1 MSFNRMD
8 SATYLAS
15 LLAKGFS
22 RSLQQRSE
30 ALGFSPGQFPLLIE
44 LWNEDGLTQRQLID
58 RLDIEQATM
67 ANTLA
72 RMERDGLV
80 ERRQHPT
87 DKRAQQIYLTPKAR
101 AMEMDAKQA
110 AIDADQALFSGFRR
124 FEKELMLE
132 YIRWAIANAKALE
145 AGQHEATLPIGMT
158 PISAT
163 AE

>member
-101 AMEMDAKQA
+101 DMEADAKQA

-132 YIRWAIANAKALE
+132 YIRWAVANAKALE
-145 AGQHEATLPIGMT
+145 TGQQDTNLPIDVI
-158 PISAT
+158 PISAN